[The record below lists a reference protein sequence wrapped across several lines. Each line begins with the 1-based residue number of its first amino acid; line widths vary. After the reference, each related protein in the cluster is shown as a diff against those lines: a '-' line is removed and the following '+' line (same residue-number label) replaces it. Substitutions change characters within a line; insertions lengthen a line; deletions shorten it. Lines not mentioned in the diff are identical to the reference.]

1 MPAYATVEEIE
12 NRFRTLDEDEK
23 ERCEALLEDAAEII
37 DAFSGQ
43 DVPESTKAL
52 VSRNMV
58 IRTLGS
64 GDINVPIG
72 ATQATQ
78 TGLGYTSSVTFGSGQ
93 SGELYL
99 SKTDK
104 KLLHIGNH
112 IGSRSPV
119 EFLSEDAD
127 A

>member
-23 ERCEALLEDAAEII
+23 ERCEALLKDAAEII

-58 IRTLGS
+58 IRAFGS
-64 GDINVPIG
+64 GDIDVPIG

-119 EFLSEDAD
+119 EFLSGDAD

>member
-1 MPAYATVEEIE
+1 MPSYATIE
-12 NRFRTLDEDEK
+12 DIEKRFRDLDADEK
-23 ERCEALLEDAAEII
+23 IKCEALLEDAAEII
-37 DAFSGQ
+37 DAVSGE

-58 IRTLGS
+58 IRALGS
-64 GDINVPIG
+64 GDISVPIG

-78 TGLGYTSSVTFGSGQ
+78 TGLGYTSSFTFGSGQ

-104 KLLHIGNH
+104 KLLKVGNR

-119 EFLSEDAD
+119 EYLSEGAD